1 MTMGGP
7 MMSNEEWDEY
17 FALFNYKAYG
27 PIGRFLVNRERRRK
41 GKRPFT
47 RRDLRD

>member
-1 MTMGGP
+1 MKEVVEYT
-7 MMSNEEWDEY
+7 EQAEWL
-17 FALFNYKAYG
+17 AKFNYRAYG
-27 PIGRFLVNRERRRK
+27 PLGRFLMNHERRRK